1 MKISTLLLLLSL
13 ASCST
18 TKREILGAALLG
30 GIVGGTGGMLFSPNV
45 ESKNQNAY
53 LFGVLGAATSAGL
66 GLLLFG
72 EPQNKLQA
80 QMLLDAPAENHPDV
94 PLFDFSPEL
103 KNIRPEVNFK
113 PVKKYEV
120 PLEKLPPELEGK
132 VKKQFIIEYESEART
147 LEIDNRTIQISPFKA
162 WENVYE
168 K

>member
-1 MKISTLLLLLSL
+1 MKSNLLIVLLFLT
-13 ASCST
+13 SCST
-18 TKREILGAALLG
+18 LKRSMISGALVG
-30 GIVGGTGGMLFSPNV
+30 GLAGGTGGAIFSPDNY
-45 ESKNQNAY
+45 SRDKNAY
-53 LFGVLGAATSAGL
+53 VGGIIGAVAGAGL
-66 GLLLFG
+66 AYLLHDG
-72 EPQNKLQA
+72 PEKKTKAP
-80 QMLLDAPAENHPDV
+80 MLLDEPTQTHKEV

-132 VKKQFIIEYESEART
+132 VKKQYIIEYESDART

-162 WENVYE
+162 WEHIYE